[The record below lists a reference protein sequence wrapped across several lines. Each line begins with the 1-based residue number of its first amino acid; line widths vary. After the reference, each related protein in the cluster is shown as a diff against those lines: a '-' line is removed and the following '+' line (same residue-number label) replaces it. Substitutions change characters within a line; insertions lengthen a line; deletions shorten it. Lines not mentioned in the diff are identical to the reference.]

1 MKALLLSLIVLVGVG
16 CSKKDKVPP
25 LVFNTSYTQY
35 PSQIASNGKR
45 VYLIHGFRGDRSAY
59 EHPVF
64 KPFVD
69 DLTASGYEVITFDIP
84 YTYPDYF
91 NHDGGASYRAK
102 YEEQLRTIE
111 AQVNLDHGLL
121 TNIIG
126 GFSFGGLHSMMGMS
140 IASDLFVGYFAILP
154 VVHMDALVEM
164 QGTVAP
170 LFNPMNEL
178 ATLEQYP
185 GLISWG
191 TQDFRVNFLYS
202 VDLVNLINPANLTA
216 IEYVGL
222 DHTTNAQVVADTLAY
237 VQSL

>member
-1 MKALLLSLIVLVGVG
+1 MKYVLLLLLVLTACG
-16 CSKKDKVPP
+16 KKEPVPP
-25 LVFNTSYTQY
+25 LVFNTSYTRY
-35 PSQIASNGKR
+35 EALNVSNGKR

-84 YTYPDYF
+84 YTFPDYF

-111 AQVNLDHGLL
+111 AQVNTDHGLL

-191 TQDFRVNFLYS
+191 TNDLRVNYQYS
-202 VDLVNLINPANLTA
+202 IDLVAMLNPANVTG

-222 DHTTNAQVVADTLAY
+222 DHTTNSQVVQDTLDWINN
-237 VQSL
+237 L